1 MSSWVLLAAL
11 GAVAAIDNAAF
22 FQGMLHQPLVICTI
36 LGSALGLPMEGAY
49 FGALLQLLWLKRLP
63 VGVSIHPDIG
73 PVAAGAAGGGLIA
86 FESGL
91 MDMGI
96 AGIAVLL
103 TAIIFVRIGG
113 RLVVLQREAQGGFIP
128 RAERV
133 IEAGRPG
140 RIRLL
145 LLEGIAMSAT
155 RGIIMSVAAAGFL
168 LLLLT
173 VLRALPLENVIQ
185 PYTLLAG
192 VLGLGIG
199 SVLELF
205 DRRELLPWVAA
216 GVLVGIITMVVI

>member
-1 MSSWVLLAAL
+1 MSSWILLAAL
-11 GAVAAIDNAAF
+11 GAVAAIDSAAL

-36 LGSALGLPMEGAY
+36 LGSAFGLPMEGAY

-63 VGVSIHPDIG
+63 VGVSIYPDIG
-73 PVAAGAAGGGLIA
+73 PVAVGSAGGALIA
-86 FESGL
+86 FKSGL

-103 TAIIFVRIGG
+103 TAIIFVRMGG
-113 RLVVLQREAQGGFIP
+113 RLMVLQREAQGGFVP
-128 RAERV
+128 RVEEA

-140 RIRLL
+140 RIRLM

-173 VLRALPLENVIQ
+173 GLRALPLENVIQ
-185 PYTLLAG
+185 PFTLLAG
-192 VLGLGIG
+192 VLGLGVG

-205 DRRELLPWVAA
+205 DRRELLPWVAV
-216 GVLVGIITMVVI
+216 GVVVGAITMVVI

>member
-1 MSSWVLLAAL
+1 MSSWILLAAL
-11 GAVAAIDNAAF
+11 GAVAAIDSAAL

-36 LGSALGLPMEGAY
+36 LGSALGLPIEGAY

-63 VGVSIHPDIG
+63 VGVSIYPDIG
-73 PVAAGAAGGGLIA
+73 PVAVGSAGGALIA

-103 TAIIFVRIGG
+103 TTIIFVRMGG
-113 RLVVLQREAQGGFIP
+113 RLMVLQREAQGGFIP
-128 RAERV
+128 RVEDA
-133 IEAGRPG
+133 IKAGRPG
-140 RIRLL
+140 RIRLM

-173 VLRALPLENVIQ
+173 GLRALPLENVIQ

-192 VLGLGIG
+192 VLGLGVG

-205 DRRELLPWVAA
+205 DRRELLPWVAV
-216 GVLVGIITMVVI
+216 GVVVGVITMVMI